1 MSAANQ
7 PFSISPKSSGE
18 SVTLIAHFYRGEIA
32 RMAGW
37 RDRIDRTTNWAITAT
52 GAMLSLS
59 LSTPTSHHSVI
70 IFAMLLVLL
79 LLLIE
84 GRRYRFFDV
93 YRWRVR
99 ALERYYFAELLDPR
113 APPGEEW
120 VVSLANDL
128 RVPRFRIGLRE
139 AISRRLKRNYGWMY
153 LILLLA
159 WLLKI
164 TAPILEQDQQGLDV
178 DHAFENIVA
187 AAAAGALP
195 GWFVLS
201 FVALFYAI
209 IAIMLLQR
217 GPRAG
222 FDDGTVHV

>member
-1 MSAANQ
+1 
-7 PFSISPKSSGE
+7 
-18 SVTLIAHFYRGEIA
+18 
-32 RMAGW
+32 
-37 RDRIDRTTNWAITAT
+37 
-52 GAMLSLS
+52 
-59 LSTPTSHHSVI
+59 
-70 IFAMLLVLL
+70 
-79 LLLIE
+79 
-84 GRRYRFFDV
+84 
-93 YRWRVR
+93 
-99 ALERYYFAELLDPR
+99 
-113 APPGEEW
+113 
-120 VVSLANDL
+120 
-128 RVPRFRIGLRE
+128 
-139 AISRRLKRNYGWMY
+139 MY